1 MGPGCVL
8 READDAPSAV
18 DGLDGHGYRE
28 GMAEDPVR
36 HLMRG
41 GSLLFHDRRGGG
53 LYDVTLTAL
62 PGGARADVVSVFYPA
77 PLQID
82 LMLPRDAAVL
92 RDMVRAVQARRFREF
107 LEKHHYSREGHCLS
121 PRCTFGEII
130 ND

>member
-1 MGPGCVL
+1 
-8 READDAPSAV
+8 
-18 DGLDGHGYRE
+18 
-28 GMAEDPVR
+28 MAEDPVR
-36 HLMRG
+36 HLMQG
-41 GSLLFHDRRGGG
+41 GSLLFHDKRRGGE
-53 LYDVTLTAL
+53 YDVMITAL
-62 PGGARADVVSVFYPA
+62 PGGARADVVAKSGR